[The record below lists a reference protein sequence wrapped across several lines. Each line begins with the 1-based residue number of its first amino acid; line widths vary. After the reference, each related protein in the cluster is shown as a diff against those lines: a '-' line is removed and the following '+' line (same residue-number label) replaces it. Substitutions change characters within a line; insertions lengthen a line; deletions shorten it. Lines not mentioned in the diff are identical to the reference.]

1 MRTTPSLVVCAAA
14 LVLVLAGGAARAAG
28 QRAVFSVDSSDPR
41 PGQISALELSMLLPT
56 AATASLAITGPPGY
70 AFTPKPVGEQLGV
83 AAFEVKNAVGAFRRP
98 LVGAIVMTDTVPAS
112 DPALQACAPGAHTE
126 EWQLALLGAVRATL
140 PIAVDMAPSGG
151 SLRLTL
157 CLGPLR
163 AAGVVPTALTFGL
176 LDVHN
181 PAVPGIYRWS
191 AFVTPFDA
199 TGALDQTRASEL
211 RADVPLPEA
220 LTAAAAFDRKTR
232 ILTVRGTLTE
242 AGKPRGGVGVHFV
255 RPLSGEAATIA
266 IGSIRTTASGTYAF
280 RKSIPRTQAAPKL
293 VVAYVDTAVTACTSI
308 STAPDG
314 CTSESVPGADVGP
327 VTVSV
332 SAKR

>member
-1 MRTTPSLVVCAAA
+1 MRTTPSLVACAAA
-14 LVLVLAGGAARAAG
+14 LVLVLVGGGARAAG

-56 AATASLAITGPPGY
+56 AATASLAITGPAGY
-70 AFTPKPVGEQLGV
+70 SFTAKPVGEQLGV
-83 AAFEVKNAVGAFRRP
+83 AAFAVKNAVRALPRP
-98 LVGAIVMTDTVPAS
+98 LVGAIVMTETVAAT

-191 AFVTPFDA
+191 AFVTPFDS
-199 TGALDQTRASEL
+199 TR
-211 RADVPLPEA
+211 RA
-220 LTAAAAFDRKTR
+220 
-232 ILTVRGTLTE
+232 
-242 AGKPRGGVGVHFV
+242 PR
-255 RPLSGEAATIA
+255 SSA
-266 IGSIRTTASGTYAF
+266 RTCRS
-280 RKSIPRTQAAPKL
+280 RR
-293 VVAYVDTAVTACTSI
+293 
-308 STAPDG
+308 
-314 CTSESVPGADVGP
+314 
-327 VTVSV
+327 
-332 SAKR
+332 R